1 MPFAG
6 VEHRFPTTVV
16 GSLPR
21 PAWLLDRWEELHDPQ
36 VTLRRRLDFLPE
48 WYAAARPA
56 ERGRPLGPEEQARL
70 LDQAVPFA
78 IAMQE
83 TAGIDVVSDGE
94 WRRPHFHDFIARR
107 IGGFTPLTVQ
117 EYYSAVSAP
126 LEWSESLTA
135 DEARF
140 LLAHSTRGVKIA
152 LPSPY
157 LMARRMYHP
166 VVSARAYPTREAFM
180 AALVPVLRRELETL
194 RDLGVA
200 LVQFD
205 DPAIGILVDPSKRGE
220 YEDPER
226 ELDVAIDFLNQVVE
240 GVSGVATALHVCRA
254 VGLRSW
260 SNEGGYEP
268 ILAGLYRANVDLLML
283 EFAMP
288 AAGDV
293 EVFARFPTERK
304 IGLGCV
310 DIRTETIE
318 GPDLIVERVEKALRY
333 LHPDQIVLNPD
344 CGFAPSSMLP
354 IPLDEA
360 YFKLRALGLAA
371 ERLREKHGG

>member
-1 MPFAG
+1 MQFAG
-6 VEHRFPTTVV
+6 LQHRFPTTVV

-21 PAWLLDRWEELHDPQ
+21 PAWLLDRWEEQQDPQ
-36 VTLRRRLDFLPE
+36 VVERRRLDFLPE
-48 WYAAARPA
+48 WYRAERPA
-56 ERGRPLGPEEQARL
+56 ERPRAMTAEERARM

-78 IAMQE
+78 VAMQE
-83 TAGIDVVSDGE
+83 TAGIDILSDGE

-107 IGGFTPLTVQ
+107 IAGFEPLTVQ
-117 EYYSAVSAP
+117 GYYSAVVAP
-126 LEWSESLTA
+126 LEVDESLTA

-140 LLAHSTRGVKIA
+140 LLAHSAGRVKIA

-166 VVSARAYPTREAFM
+166 TESARAYPTREAFM
-180 AALVPVLRRELETL
+180 AALVPILRRELETL

-205 DPAIGILVDPSKRGE
+205 DPAIGALVDPARRRE
-220 YEDPER
+220 FDDPDR
-226 ELDVAIDFLNQVVE
+226 ELAAAIDYLNQVVD
-240 GVSGVATALHVCRA
+240 GVAGVATALHVCRA

-268 ILAGLYRANVDLLML
+268 ILAGLYRARVDLLML

-288 AAGDV
+288 VAGDV
-293 EVFARFPTERK
+293 DVFARFPTDRL

-310 DIRTETIE
+310 DIRTEALE
-318 GPDLIVERVEKALRY
+318 GPDVVVARVERALRY
-333 LHPDQIVLNPD
+333 LHPDQLVLNPD

-354 IPLDEA
+354 IPLDEP

-371 ERLREKHGG
+371 ERLRQTYG

>member
-1 MPFAG
+1 
-6 VEHRFPTTVV
+6 
-16 GSLPR
+16 
-21 PAWLLDRWEELHDPQ
+21 
-36 VTLRRRLDFLPE
+36 
-48 WYAAARPA
+48 
-56 ERGRPLGPEEQARL
+56 
-70 LDQAVPFA
+70 VPFA
-78 IAMQE
+78 IALQE
-83 TAGIDVVSDGE
+83 TAGVDVVSDGE
-94 WRRPHFHDFIARR
+94 WRRPHFHDFVARR
-107 IGGFTPLTVQ
+107 IAGFTPLTVQ
-117 EYYSAVSAP
+117 GYYSAVVAP
-126 LEWSESLTA
+126 LEVTGSLTA

-140 LLAHSTRGVKIA
+140 LLAHSAHKVKIA

-157 LMARRMYHP
+157 LMARRTYHP
-166 VVSARAYPTREAFM
+166 VESARAYPTREAFM

-205 DPAIGILVDPSKRGE
+205 DPAIGVLVDRARRQE
-220 YEDPER
+220 FADPDR
-226 ELDVAIDFLNQVVE
+226 ELAVAVDHLNQVVD
-240 GVSGVATALHVCRA
+240 GVPGVATALHVCRA

-268 ILAGLYRANVDLLML
+268 ILEGLYRARVDLLML
-283 EFAMP
+283 GFAMP

-293 EVFARFPTERK
+293 DVFARFPTERP

-310 DIRTETIE
+310 DIRTEAME
-318 GPDLIVERVEKALRY
+318 GPDLVVERVEKALRY
-333 LHPDQIVLNPD
+333 LHPDQLVLHPD

-371 ERLREKHGG
+371 DRLRQKHG